1 MHLNQPFRN
10 WMGLSLKDFVELLKL
25 DPTPPPPTPQEFQ
38 IIYSTPLQM
47 LDFYN
52 LPLKNS
58 ISPQPWGINN

>member
-10 WMGLSLKDFVELLKL
+10 WMGLSLKVFRGIIKAS
-25 DPTPPPPTPQEFQ
+25 PHATPPPQEFH
-38 IIYSTPLQM
+38 IIYSTPLQI

>member
-10 WMGLSLKDFVELLKL
+10 WMGLSLKDFMELLKL
-25 DPTPPPPTPQEFQ
+25 HPTPPRPPAQEFH
-38 IIYSTPLQM
+38 IIYSTPLQN

-58 ISPQPWGINN
+58 ISLQTWGINN

>member
-10 WMGLSLKDFVELLKL
+10 GMGLSLKDFVELLKL
-25 DPTPPPPTPQEFQ
+25 HPTPPPTPPQEFH
-38 IIYSTPLQM
+38 IIYSTPLQI
-47 LDFYN
+47 LNFYN